1 MNRDRPIGVAIVG
14 CGHWGQNLIRNFSEI
29 DSARVL
35 GFCRADPEK
44 LRAMA
49 ADHPEAR
56 LYPTLTDVLADGDV
70 EAVVIATPAPTHYA
84 LAREALEAGRH
95 VFVEKLSGRFSE
107 CKALVVVVTPAL
119 YQSRACLA
127 EISAA
132 LDAGVR
138 VVPVLFENPIPTAR
152 EQWPMIDKHD
162 SDGKLMLLKVQK
174 DFARL
179 NTVPA
184 PPGDIRSQPQA
195 IGRVVGLVASVAG
208 GAAAG
213 AQQYFEQ
220 GARSQEG
227 IEHRRWQ
234 PAPAVAA
241 AAALAAVVPPAAAAA
256 AAGAV
261 GVDCVAGGGGG
272 EGERAPWARAAILG
286 ARR

>member
-1 MNRDRPIGVAIVG
+1 MGAAASADARGANAPIGLERGEEVRAAMQSRVKGAIDDYYPPVLVSYATGSRQGVDAPG
-14 CGHWGQNLIRNFSEI
+14 CGPG
-29 DSARVL
+29 
-35 GFCRADPEK
+35 
-44 LRAMA
+44 M
-49 ADHPEAR
+49 
-56 LYPTLTDVLADGDV
+56 LYAQ
-70 EAVVIATPAPTHYA
+70 AVVDE
-84 LAREALEAGRH
+84 LGKAGLGSFTGLHVGAGVDWH

-195 IGRVVGLVASVAG
+195 IGRVVGVVASVAG

-261 GVDCVAGGGGG
+261 GVDGVAGGGGG